1 MTTAECYALI
11 GADYTEVLRRM
22 GNEDRVRRFLLKFAE
37 EPSYGLLCRSV
48 EAGDAKEAFRAAH
61 SIKGVCLNLGL
72 TALYRSAG
80 DLCEELRGGAFT
92 DAVPGL
98 LRRVGEDYQKTND
111 ALVELMDTLA
121 ESCTEAEYQRLEEIF
136 VNCSRYE
143 LGFWEMAWTLER

>member
-48 EAGDAKEAFRAAH
+48 EAGYAKEAFRAAH

-98 LRRVGEDYQKTND
+98 LRRVGEDYQKTINGIR
-111 ALVELMDTLA
+111 ELA
-121 ESCTEAEYQRLEEIF
+121 QA
-136 VNCSRYE
+136 
-143 LGFWEMAWTLER
+143 

>member
-72 TALYRSAG
+72 TALYRVRRRPVRGAARRRFHGRRARPAPAG
-80 DLCEELRGGAFT
+80 RGGLPENHQR
-92 DAVPGL
+92 DPGAGAG
-98 LRRVGEDYQKTND
+98 LR
-111 ALVELMDTLA
+111 
-121 ESCTEAEYQRLEEIF
+121 I
-136 VNCSRYE
+136 
-143 LGFWEMAWTLER
+143 

>member
-72 TALYRSAG
+72 TACTGPPATCARSCAAALSRTPCPACSG
-80 DLCEELRGGAFT
+80 GSGRTTRKPSTGSGSWRRLKDLKRGR
-92 DAVPGL
+92 P
-98 LRRVGEDYQKTND
+98 
-111 ALVELMDTLA
+111 
-121 ESCTEAEYQRLEEIF
+121 
-136 VNCSRYE
+136 
-143 LGFWEMAWTLER
+143 